1 MVKVKAK
8 HKPCRNATL
17 CVTFPSRM
25 EGRLLR
31 KGFLAMKKRNAVLV
45 GVLAGV
51 MLASPVLA
59 AANDANEACLKHN
72 RIFST
77 KVINQTTVLATDWQH
92 NRFTIH
98 VNPGC
103 PGITYGASHLVFR
116 TWQNLACVGVG
127 DLIGVQVP
135 GMGFVTCAISAINGV
150 TAGAPAP

>member
-1 MVKVKAK
+1 
-8 HKPCRNATL
+8 
-17 CVTFPSRM
+17 
-25 EGRLLR
+25 
-31 KGFLAMKKRNAVLV
+31 MKNRNAVLI

-59 AANDANEACLKHN
+59 AADDACLKHN

-77 KVINQTTVLATDWQH
+77 KVIDQTTVLATDWQH

-103 PGITYGASHLVFR
+103 PGITYGGSHLVFR
-116 TWQNLACVGVG
+116 TWQNLSCVGTG

-135 GMGFVTCAISAINGV
+135 GMGFVTCAINGV
-150 TAGAPAP
+150 TAGAP